1 MIMHFYAVAA
11 HHACTDSQYWGTSEA
26 CQWHLVRAD
35 FARAGVAGFFE
46 FAVLV
51 VVIIAIVRSVRRS
64 RRSRR

>member
-11 HHACTDSQYWGTSEA
+11 HHAATCTDSQYWGTSAA
-26 CQWHLVRAD
+26 CQWHLARAD

-51 VVIIAIVRSVRRS
+51 LVIIAIVRSLRRGS
-64 RRSRR
+64 RR